1 MHGWTRSLRWRFL
14 AMTLL
19 TLAVAL
25 AGAGWSLARLFRE
38 HASVQFEAQLRV
50 QLDQLTAAFEPD
62 GGRNAR
68 LRSPLSDPRWQ
79 TPYSGLY
86 WQIQRIGSRSGDAA
100 PPAALR
106 SRSLWD
112 FELQLPGDGL
122 GMQDLHSHR
131 LAGPAGQPLRA
142 LERRVQFDEDLQS
155 WRLVVAADE
164 SALDAAVADFSGQL
178 ALFLAILAAALL
190 LAAWLQV
197 SLGLKPLRTLQA
209 SLKAVREG
217 RAQRLQGAYPSEVE
231 PLAQGF
237 NRVLDQNEQV
247 VARARQLAGNLAHAI
262 KTPLAVLANLA
273 DDEAI
278 ERAALARQLREQVG
292 QIRQQVDWHLHRARS
307 SRAGLPGLQSAVQ
320 PVVEGLTR
328 VMRKVHAHR
337 EGRPELTLEVE
348 PIPAGLCFAGEQQDL
363 QEMVG
368 NLLDNGCKWAR
379 SHVRVRVTAEQG
391 ILTIVIEDDGPG
403 LDTAQRQAV
412 FERGVRADERT
423 PGSGL
428 GLAIVRETAGLYQ
441 GSVALEPSELGGLRA
456 ELRLGAVIEA

>member
-1 MHGWTRSLRWRFL
+1 M
-14 AMTLL
+14 
-19 TLAVAL
+19 
-25 AGAGWSLARLFRE
+25 ARR
-38 HASVQFEAQLRV
+38 
-50 QLDQLTAAFEPD
+50 
-62 GGRNAR
+62 G
-68 LRSPLSDPRWQ
+68 
-79 TPYSGLY
+79 
-86 WQIQRIGSRSGDAA
+86 
-100 PPAALR
+100 
-106 SRSLWD
+106 
-112 FELQLPGDGL
+112 
-122 GMQDLHSHR
+122 
-131 LAGPAGQPLRA
+131 
-142 LERRVQFDEDLQS
+142 
-155 WRLVVAADE
+155 
-164 SALDAAVADFSGQL
+164 
-178 ALFLAILAAALL
+178 
-190 LAAWLQV
+190 
-197 SLGLKPLRTLQA
+197 
-209 SLKAVREG
+209 
-217 RAQRLQGAYPSEVE
+217 
-231 PLAQGF
+231 
-237 NRVLDQNEQV
+237 
-247 VARARQLAGNLAHAI
+247 
-262 KTPLAVLANLA
+262 
-273 DDEAI
+273 
-278 ERAALARQLREQVG
+278 
-292 QIRQQVDWHLHRARS
+292 RARS